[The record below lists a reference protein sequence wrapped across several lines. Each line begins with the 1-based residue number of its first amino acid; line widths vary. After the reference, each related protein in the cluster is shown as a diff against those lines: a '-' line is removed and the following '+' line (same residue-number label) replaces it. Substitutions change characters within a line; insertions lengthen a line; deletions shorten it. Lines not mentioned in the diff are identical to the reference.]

1 MRTTKAAILSQI
13 NQPLEIDELIL
24 PELKR
29 GQVLVKIAYSG
40 ICHSQLNEIRGLKG
54 EDKFLP
60 HTLGHEGSGIV
71 LEVGPEVQKVQA
83 SEHVVL
89 TWIKGSGLDI
99 PATQYHRPNGAVVNS
114 GAISTFMEYSVIS
127 ENRLVP
133 IPREMPLKE
142 AALLGCA
149 IPTGAGIVFNTIQ
162 AKAQDTIAI
171 FGVGGIGMSAV
182 IAAKTSGCRQ
192 IIAVD
197 VDPYKLDF
205 SLKIGATHVVNAAK
219 QDPVSAIMDLTGGQG
234 VDYAI
239 EAAGLKET
247 MEKAFVS
254 ISNNGGTLVIAGNL
268 AHKEKIS
275 LDPFDFIKGKKII
288 GTWGGESR
296 PDRDIPRYVELY
308 LAGNLKIDDLITSC
322 FCLNDINSALEVF
335 KSGRN
340 VIRVLIENSLS

>member
-1 MRTTKAAILSQI
+1 MKTLAAVLEKI
-13 NQPLEIDELIL
+13 NRPLRVEDLTI

-40 ICHSQLNEIRGLKG
+40 ICHSQLNEIQGLKG

-71 LEVGPEVQKVQA
+71 MELGPEVQKVQA
-83 SEHVVL
+83 GDHVVL
-89 TWIKGSGLDI
+89 TWIKGSGVDVST
-99 PATQYHRPNGAVVNS
+99 AQYKMQDGTLVNS
-114 GAISTFMEYSVIS
+114 GGISTFMEYAVIS

-133 IPREMPLKE
+133 ILKKMPLKE

-149 IPTGAGIVFNTIQ
+149 IPTGAGIVFNTLQ
-162 AKAQDTIAI
+162 AKAYNTIAI

-182 IAAKTSGCRQ
+182 IAAEALGCRQ

-197 VDPYKLDF
+197 IDTYKLDF

-219 QDPVSAIMDLTGGQG
+219 QDSVSAIMDLTKGQG

-247 MEKAFVS
+247 MEEAFVS
-254 ISNNGGTLVIAGNL
+254 IRNNGGTLVIAGNL

-275 LDPFDFIKGKKII
+275 IDPFDLIKGKKII
-288 GTWGGESR
+288 GTWGGETC

-308 LAGNLKIDDLITSC
+308 LSGKLKVDDLITSR
-322 FCLNDINSALEVF
+322 FCLKDINPALEVF
-335 KSGRN
+335 KNGRN
-340 VIRVLIENSLS
+340 VIRVIIENNLF

>member
-1 MRTTKAAILSQI
+1 MRKTKAAILSQI
-13 NQPLEIDELIL
+13 NHPLEIDELII

-40 ICHSQLNEIRGLKG
+40 VCHSQLNEIRGLKG

-60 HTLGHEGSGIV
+60 HTLGHEGSGIAM
-71 LEVGPEVQKVQA
+71 EVGQEVQKVQPGD
-83 SEHVVL
+83 HVVL
-89 TWIKGSGLDI
+89 TWIKGKGIDV
-99 PATQYHRPNGAVVNS
+99 PATQYHRYDDSIVNS
-114 GAISTFMEYSVIS
+114 GAISTFMEYAVIS

-133 IPREMPLKE
+133 IPEGMPLKE

-149 IPTGAGIVFNTIQ
+149 IPTGAGIVFNTLQ

-182 IAAKTSGCRQ
+182 IAAKTLDCLQ

-197 VDPYKLDF
+197 IDPYKLDF
-205 SLKIGATHVVNAAK
+205 SLKIGATHVVNAAQ
-219 QDPVSAIMDLTGGQG
+219 QDPISAIMDLTGGQG

-254 ISNNGGTLVIAGNL
+254 IKSNGGTLVIAGNL

-275 LDPFDFIKGKKII
+275 LDPFDLIKGKKII
-288 GTWGGESR
+288 GTWGGESC

-308 LAGNLKIDDLITSC
+308 LVGKLKIDDLITSC

-340 VIRVLIENSLS
+340 VIRVLIENNIS

>member
-1 MRTTKAAILSQI
+1 MRTTKAAILTQI
-13 NQPLEIDELIL
+13 NQPLEIDELIV
-24 PELKR
+24 PDLKR
-29 GQVLVKIAYSG
+29 GQVLVKVAYSG
-40 ICHSQLNEIRGLKG
+40 ICHSQLNEIKGLKG

-71 LEVGPEVQKVQA
+71 IEVGAVVQKVKVG
-83 SEHVVL
+83 EHVVL
-89 TWIKGSGLDI
+89 TWIKGSGLDV
-99 PATQYHRPNGAVVNS
+99 PAAQYNRQDGSIVNS
-114 GAISTFMEYSVIS
+114 GAISTFMEYAVIS

-133 IPREMPLKE
+133 IPKEMPLKE

-149 IPTGAGIVFNTIQ
+149 IPTGAGIVFNTLQ

-182 IAAKTSGCRQ
+182 IAAKAAGCRQ
-192 IIAVD
+192 IIAID
-197 VDPYKLDF
+197 IDPYKLDF
-205 SLKIGATHVVNAAK
+205 SLKIGATHVVNVAK
-219 QDPVSAIMDLTGGQG
+219 QDAVSAVMDLTGGQG
-234 VDYAI
+234 VNYAI

-254 ISNNGGTLVIAGNL
+254 IRNNGGTLVIAGNL

-275 LDPFDFIKGKKII
+275 IDPFDLIKGKKIT
-288 GTWGGESR
+288 GTWGGESS
-296 PDRDIPRYVELY
+296 PDRDVPHYVELY
-308 LAGNLKIDDLITSC
+308 LAGKLKIDDLITSC

-340 VIRVLIENSLS
+340 VIRVLIENKLF